1 MESQKANNP
10 AVLWEGETQTG
21 EPKLTLKV
29 EEALSPGYY
38 TVLKN
43 RYKQP
48 GEKSPDW
55 KVMAQQ
61 DGQERRA
68 YKAAPPPAGAGG
80 SDSDVP
86 F

>member
-1 MESQKANNP
+1 MEQKANNP

-29 EEALSPGYY
+29 EETLAPGYY

-48 GEKSPDW
+48 GERSPDW
-55 KVMAQQ
+55 KVMAAQQ
-61 DGQERRA
+61 DGQERHN